1 MIATIN
7 NYKNRLQKIFKSG
20 ISSGNN
26 KPGPQAP
33 EYNIPEI
40 LPINCRESEFEGL
53 RLNLLVPALSL
64 RFSFGGINTA
74 LDFFSHLIRDEK
86 DARIV
91 ITDETISDL
100 KGFSQSSDWLTVR
113 SQDPDQAGKLIVCFG
128 DRYNK
133 TIPVRKN
140 DVFIATAWWTAYNGE
155 RILSWQREKWLSS
168 PRPLIYLIQDF
179 EPGFYKWSSRYLLA
193 MSTYHQK
200 NMIAVVNTFL
210 LCDYIRANGIS
221 FTQFYIFEPTLNKR
235 LSALLSSPRK
245 HPKKKRILIY
255 GRPSVERNAY
265 EVILKALEYWSF
277 WHPDSN
283 NWEVISLGE
292 EFANITLGNGVLVQV
307 KGKVTLEEYAAILS
321 DSVIGVS
328 LMISPHPSYP
338 PLEMAAFDLAVIT
351 NTFFNKNLS
360 DYHDNIFSLEN
371 INPENIAI
379 VLGELCKKFEDEP
392 RVFENKQFRNTNF
405 LNSNNTFPFIED
417 LKKKV
422 S

>member
-1 MIATIN
+1 M
-7 NYKNRLQKIFKSG
+7 
-20 ISSGNN
+20 
-26 KPGPQAP
+26 
-33 EYNIPEI
+33 
-40 LPINCRESEFEGL
+40 
-53 RLNLLVPALSL
+53 
-64 RFSFGGINTA
+64 
-74 LDFFSHLIRDEK
+74 
-86 DARIV
+86 
-91 ITDETISDL
+91 
-100 KGFSQSSDWLTVR
+100 
-113 SQDPDQAGKLIVCFG
+113 
-128 DRYNK
+128 
-133 TIPVRKN
+133 
-140 DVFIATAWWTAYNGE
+140 
-155 RILSWQREKWLSS
+155 
-168 PRPLIYLIQDF
+168 
-179 EPGFYKWSSRYLLA
+179 
-193 MSTYHQK
+193 
-200 NMIAVVNTFL
+200 
-210 LCDYIRANGIS
+210 
-221 FTQFYIFEPTLNKR
+221 
-235 LSALLSSPRK
+235 
-245 HPKKKRILIY
+245 
-255 GRPSVERNAY
+255 ERNAY